1 MYRLAE
7 IMMKGI
13 HGLSPA
19 RTSMAMGIVL
29 FCACTFLKRGER
41 MYYSYENCLEKK
53 ALFNFI
59 TGERGNGKTYGF
71 KTQIACKNYFEKDEN
86 FSFNSSTVFAISF
99 SSSLKMK
106 ILFIYEDLKQN

>member
-29 FCACTFLKRGER
+29 FCACTFLKRAKE
-41 MYYSYENCLEKK
+41 C
-53 ALFNFI
+53 I
-59 TGERGNGKTYGF
+59 
-71 KTQIACKNYFEKDEN
+71 I
-86 FSFNSSTVFAISF
+86 V
-99 SSSLKMK
+99 MK
-106 ILFIYEDLKQN
+106 IV

>member
-41 MYYSYENCLEKK
+41 MYYSYENCLEMAKESLQSGK
-53 ALFNFI
+53 ALNAL
-59 TGERGNGKTYGF
+59 KTL
-71 KTQIACKNYFEKDEN
+71 IA
-86 FSFNSSTVFAISF
+86 
-99 SSSLKMK
+99 
-106 ILFIYEDLKQN
+106 

>member
-41 MYYSYENCLEKK
+41 MYYSYDLILLPESEQ
-53 ALFNFI
+53 
-59 TGERGNGKTYGF
+59 TERL
-71 KTQIACKNYFEKDEN
+71 
-86 FSFNSSTVFAISF
+86 TVLKRRLLVKII
-99 SSSLKMK
+99 LKKMK
-106 ILFIYEDLKQN
+106 ILFIYEDLKRN